1 MQPGQRGGGGGSGG
15 SATAVCGIAATAAGC
30 TAAGCTAAGCTAA
43 GCTAATA
50 TGVITAAA
58 SAATITGGVIGINC
72 FTSYCAAERSATA
85 TRDAHRQLC
94 RGRSLIHAQ
103 APRRR
108 EQPRESGAHSLAQ
121 RAKSHDSGA
130 RRGM

>member
-15 SATAVCGIAATAAGC
+15 SATAVCGIAA
-30 TAAGCTAAGCTAA
+30 TAAGCTAA

-85 TRDAHRQLC
+85 TRDAHRLFC